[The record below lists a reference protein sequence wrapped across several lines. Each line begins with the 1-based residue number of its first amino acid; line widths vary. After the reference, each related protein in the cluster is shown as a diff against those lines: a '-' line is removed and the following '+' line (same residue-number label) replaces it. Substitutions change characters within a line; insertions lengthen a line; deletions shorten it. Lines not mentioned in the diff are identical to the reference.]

1 MKTKNVI
8 LRISFIA
15 IISALIFIAT
25 AFITIPYAGGIGY
38 FNVSDGL
45 IMFSTIYLGP
55 IVGICSAIIGCSFGD
70 LYAGFANCIPF
81 TILAKSL
88 EAIAIFLLYNL
99 LSKTKYI
106 KYISFFIS
114 PLFMVLGYIPY
125 YLIYDDGKGAL
136 ALLSSLFDLIQ
147 GIAGGVIGIAL
158 HQMLSKVRLPSYYKK
173 ETIIKLKTS
182 SKIDN
187 ESEHKD
193 NNWY

>member
-1 MKTKNVI
+1 MKTKNII

-45 IMFSTIYLGP
+45 IMFSTVFLGP
-55 IVGICSAIIGCSFGD
+55 IVGIFSAIIGCSFGD

-88 EAIAIFLLYNL
+88 EAITVFLLYNS
-99 LSKTKYI
+99 LSKTKYL
-106 KYISFFIS
+106 KYISYFIS

-125 YLIYDDGKGAL
+125 YLIYDDGQGVL
-136 ALLSSLFDLIQ
+136 ALISSLLDLIQ
-147 GIAGGVIGIAL
+147 ALAGGVIGITL
-158 HQMLSKVRLPSYYKK
+158 HQMLSKVHLPSYYRK
-173 ETIIKLKTS
+173 EALFKSKDS
-182 SKIDN
+182 STN
-187 ESEHKD
+187 T
-193 NNWY
+193 NNN